1 MELSL
6 ALYVLVGF
14 GAQLI
19 DGAIGMGY
27 GVIST
32 SVLVATGMPPAV
44 ASAAVHVTKMPTGI
58 ASGLSHWKFGNIDRS
73 EEHTSELQSL
83 MRISYAVFCSK
94 KNTYPHPAIT
104 TNPSPIEERPSALPP
119 HIHTPYTF
127 AYH

>member
-58 ASGLSHWKFGNIDRS
+58 ASGLSHWKFGNIDW
-73 EEHTSELQSL
+73 SL
-83 MRISYAVFCSK
+83 ARRLIL
-94 KNTYPHPAIT
+94 PAIVGGVIGA
-104 TNPSPIEERPSALPP
+104 SPIALMQIGSA
-119 HIHTPYTF
+119 HV
-127 AYH
+127 